1 MNVGHAIDT
10 LRRAEPDLRSK
21 GVLHA
26 GLFGSVARGENR
38 PGSDLD
44 ILIDLDPAARLTIYD
59 YVGLKEFIASLFDGP
74 VDVIDREGLK
84 PHLRQPVSRDL
95 VDIF

>member
-1 MNVGHAIDT
+1 MNVEQAIDT

-38 PGSDLD
+38 PDSDLD
-44 ILIDLDPAARLTIYD
+44 ILIDLDPAARLTIFD
-59 YVGLKEFIASLFDGP
+59 YVGLKEFIASLFDSP
-74 VDVIDREGLK
+74 VDVVDREGLK
-84 PHLRQPVSRDL
+84 PYLRQPVSRDL
-95 VDIF
+95 VNVF

>member
-1 MNVGHAIDT
+1 MNVEQAVDT

-26 GLFGSVARGENR
+26 GLFGSVVRGENR

-95 VDIF
+95 VNVF

>member
-38 PGSDLD
+38 PDSDLD

-95 VDIF
+95 VNVF